1 MNKDVGLI
9 GRYELQRPL
18 GRGSLAEVWKAFDT
32 RLKRSVALKLLH
44 SDLQVDPNF
53 ITRFEREMPVI
64 SSLGHPNIVQIFD
77 YQVFRP
83 RGSDNLKAYIVM
95 NYVKGR
101 TLADYIRHTSRAGQ
115 FPSAADMVHLFMAA
129 GVAIDYAHQHGV
141 IHADIKPSNILL
153 DKQYLLR
160 NPMGEPKLTDFGI
173 AKMFATNTGKFNSQ
187 FSTPLYIA
195 PEQALHYPAG
205 NELSD
210 IYTLGVILYEI
221 CTGKL
226 PFEGESASDIMEHL
240 ISSMPPAPASINP
253 NISQAASDVIL
264 RSLAKDP
271 AERFASASAMM
282 RALAHALALPI
293 PGNLG
298 WFISLPDH
306 NGVSPVLDPPTQSE
320 RADLDT
326 STASLASMDEPAE
339 QKAPWSSPANWWS
352 SRKSQQSAVEQPTS
366 VLALEPPAA
375 PSGKSQPPAVEELD
389 VPIPEHL
396 SRLISLLDHGG
407 ASPILHP
414 PTQSERADLDT
425 PTAAHEST
433 EESAEQK
440 TLRSLS
446 AKWWSSRKSQP
457 PAVEEPAPVLASE
470 PPSVVPSKTSQ
481 QPAVEEPTPVL
492 ALEPSAAPSG
502 KSQPPAV
509 EKPTPA
515 PKLPRA
521 PRSRKLGSFRSIVRK
536 QAAEKLVSVL
546 QKHRPTSARSMA
558 GKALAASKRLVSI
571 SHPRSTTRSLAVG
584 NNLKGADKQRIKGKR
599 QKARRPYF
607 VACALLLLL
616 LGTAGSLFS

>member
-1 MNKDVGLI
+1 MNKDLGLI

-205 NELSD
+205 HELSD

-221 CTGKL
+221 CTGTL

-253 NISQAASDVIL
+253 TISQAASDVIL

-293 PGNLG
+293 PGHLG
-298 WFISLPDH
+298 WFISLP
-306 NGVSPVLDPPTQSE
+306 
-320 RADLDT
+320 
-326 STASLASMDEPAE
+326 
-339 QKAPWSSPANWWS
+339 
-352 SRKSQQSAVEQPTS
+352 
-366 VLALEPPAA
+366 
-375 PSGKSQPPAVEELD
+375 
-389 VPIPEHL
+389 
-396 SRLISLLDHGG
+396 DHGG

-425 PTAAHEST
+425 PTAALEST
-433 EESAEQK
+433 DESAEQK

-481 QPAVEEPTPVL
+481 PPAVEEPTPVL
-492 ALEPSAAPSG
+492 ALEPPAAPSG

-558 GKALAASKRLVSI
+558 GRV
-571 SHPRSTTRSLAVG
+571 HNVPVAVG
-584 NNLKGADKQRIKGKR
+584 LKGKDKQRIQGKR
-599 QKARRPYF
+599 QKARRLYF
-607 VACALLLLL
+607 VACALFLLL
-616 LGTAGSLFS
+616 LGTAGSLFSLNEYQTYNA

>member
-1 MNKDVGLI
+1 MNKDLGLI

-18 GRGSLAEVWKAFDT
+18 GRGSLAEVWK
-32 RLKRSVALKLLH
+32 
-44 SDLQVDPNF
+44 
-53 ITRFEREMPVI
+53 
-64 SSLGHPNIVQIFD
+64 IFD

-375 PSGKSQPPAVEELD
+375 PSGKSQ
-389 VPIPEHL
+389 
-396 SRLISLLDHGG
+396 
-407 ASPILHP
+407 
-414 PTQSERADLDT
+414 Q
-425 PTAAHEST
+425 
-433 EESAEQK
+433 
-440 TLRSLS
+440 
-446 AKWWSSRKSQP
+446 
-457 PAVEEPAPVLASE
+457 
-470 PPSVVPSKTSQ
+470 
-481 QPAVEEPTPVL
+481 
-492 ALEPSAAPSG
+492 
-502 KSQPPAV
+502 PAV

-558 GKALAASKRLVSI
+558 GRV
-571 SHPRSTTRSLAVG
+571 HNVPV
-584 NNLKGADKQRIKGKR
+584 
-599 QKARRPYF
+599 
-607 VACALLLLL
+607 
-616 LGTAGSLFS
+616 